1 MPMRRMTRQRR
12 AVMEVLRSTRSHPD
26 AAWIYQE
33 VKKRVPSISLGT
45 VYRTLDA
52 LVKEGKVI
60 ALHTGGATRYDAF
73 THPHAHLVCTACGRV
88 EDLELELPHLLEKA
102 QAQNP
107 AVRLDAVRLTFEGL
121 CADCAQNRLEG

>member
-12 AVMEVLRSTRSHPD
+12 AVMEVLKSTRSHPD

-33 VKKRVPSISLGT
+33 VKKKVPSISLGT

-52 LVKEGKVI
+52 LVKEGKVV

-88 EDLELELPHLLEKA
+88 EDLKLELPRLLEKA

-107 AVRLDAVRLTFEGL
+107 AVRLDAVRLIFEGL
-121 CADCAQNRLEG
+121 CADCAQKRLEG